1 MYKIY
6 NKGPDTEPHIVKVIS
21 DTVGLFCIVYIW
33 SCRYDEKHLFTTPQ
47 MNQSDEAIENN
58 GTEKGVSRSWDM
70 SISIKLFTDS
80 FPTIPCVC

>member
-1 MYKIY
+1 MLVSSAKKLLSTKIYKIY

-47 MNQSDEAIENN
+47 
-58 GTEKGVSRSWDM
+58 KP
-70 SISIKLFTDS
+70 K
-80 FPTIPCVC
+80 